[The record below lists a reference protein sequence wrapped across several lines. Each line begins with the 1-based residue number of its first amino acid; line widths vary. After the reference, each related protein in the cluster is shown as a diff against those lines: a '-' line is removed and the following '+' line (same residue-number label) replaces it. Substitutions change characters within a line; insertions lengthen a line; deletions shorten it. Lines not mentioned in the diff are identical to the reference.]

1 MNATRLSCVT
11 MLEIVERMIEHISG
25 DVPNA
30 MKRGE
35 IDLPHARQQS
45 YLFSVRAKLFAHTQG
60 GWPLDRYFIGAM
72 TVRNPVLEGFEEMG
86 RLKAEM
92 LKEGGDW
99 ETKPDYST
107 FAQSMKAAAE

>member
-1 MNATRLSCVT
+1 MNAKLICVT
-11 MLEIVERMIEHISG
+11 MLEIIERMIERVSE

-45 YLFSVRAKLFAHTQG
+45 YLFSVRAKLIAYIKG
-60 GWPLDRYFIGAM
+60 GWPLDRYFIWAM
-72 TVRNPVLEGFEEMG
+72 TVRNPVLDGFGEMKW
-86 RLKAEM
+86 LKAEM

>member
-1 MNATRLSCVT
+1 MNAKLICVT
-11 MLEIVERMIEHISG
+11 MLEIIERMIERVSE

-35 IDLPHARQQS
+35 IDLPHARQLS
-45 YLFSVRAKLFAHTQG
+45 YLISVRAKLFAHTQG

-99 ETKPDYST
+99 DTKPDYTT
-107 FAQSMKAAAE
+107 FAQPMKAAAE

>member
-1 MNATRLSCVT
+1 MNAKLICVT
-11 MLEIVERMIEHISG
+11 MLEIIERMIERVSE

-35 IDLPHARQQS
+35 IDLPHARQLS
-45 YLFSVRAKLFAHTQG
+45 YLISVRAKLFAHTQG

-86 RLKAEM
+86 RLKAAM

-99 ETKPDYST
+99 DTKPDYTT
-107 FAQSMKAAAE
+107 FAQPMKAAAE

>member
-1 MNATRLSCVT
+1 MNAKLICVT
-11 MLEIVERMIEHISG
+11 MLEIIERMIERVSE

-35 IDLPHARQQS
+35 IDLPHARQLS
-45 YLFSVRAKLFAHTQG
+45 YLISVRAKLFAHTQG

-72 TVRNPVLEGFEEMG
+72 TVRNPVLDGFGEMKW
-86 RLKAEM
+86 LKAEM